1 MWGVGKIPDREALLA
16 AKLTASCGVS
26 HGQAALP
33 WRVQRDAGC
42 SDGMLRYVSRRTRDN
57 TRPPDTVCSQMYSDG
72 RECGRGRGGE
82 SKGAGASTDAQS
94 NGTDQRARGIVVWGN
109 AASYMLHHTC
119 RGLQEWWRLTMNRF
133 VSSFSVRI
141 RSVLISFKIRFLST
155 FENPPMRTV
164 FHATM

>member
-1 MWGVGKIPDREALLA
+1 M
-16 AKLTASCGVS
+16 
-26 HGQAALP
+26 
-33 WRVQRDAGC
+33 GC
-42 SDGMLRYVSRRTRDN
+42 SDTYPAAQGTTQGRLTPYAPKCIATAGSVVEGEGERARARVQART
-57 TRPPDTVCSQMYSDG
+57 
-72 RECGRGRGGE
+72 
-82 SKGAGASTDAQS
+82 QS